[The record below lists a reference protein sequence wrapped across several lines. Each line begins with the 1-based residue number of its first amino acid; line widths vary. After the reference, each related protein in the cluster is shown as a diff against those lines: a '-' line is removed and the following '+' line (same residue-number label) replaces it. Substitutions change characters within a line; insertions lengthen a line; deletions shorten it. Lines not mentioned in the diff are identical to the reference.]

1 MSGLFSAFNTV
12 KRALG
17 AEQYALNTTAHNIAN
32 ANTDGYSRQRVDM
45 VASTPEGETSMNSSS
60 GPGQIGTGVEIAEV
74 ERFRDKFLD
83 SQIRNETSTSENY
96 KAREQFL
103 SQVESVFQEPSD
115 VSLNK
120 ALGNMFNAWQKLSE
134 NPIDSTLK
142 TGAVQSSL
150 TATGDINHIYQ
161 QLDGLESNCDE
172 LIEDQ
177 IYSFGGIVGQIE
189 ELNKQIRNVEIS
201 GNNPNDLLDKQDLL
215 LDDLSKF
222 VNIDVSRNEFGEA
235 SISSQDTVIVGKGQ
249 KTLSYVKSIGTA
261 DADGDYTITYYNGG
275 DINDLK
281 AYTVKSGDPNYNSL
295 RDARIVWTDST
306 AGTMQAADLQD
317 GSIEGYESVRTEI
330 DSYKDQLDALS
341 RAIAVS
347 VNTVLNNGGSVA
359 SNGYLPFFTNAS
371 GADDGTIDAGNITVN
386 PLLVSNPAQ
395 LLQSGDG
402 DTAIAAAR
410 LVSTNLFINEF
421 LDSSASKISGDL
433 KDYSGTEGD
442 TLTINAHGNSYT
454 IDISDGETLDDIV
467 QEINDYDTG
476 KSDSQKLFVKA
487 AVENNRLVI
496 ESVREGNTL
505 SLDGSLSNL
514 KFYPK
519 DSIDAR
525 NDNSIVNNYAAE
537 SKEIAD
543 EPGGSTILGYYGS
556 VISKLGSSEQQAKNI
571 VSSQGDLLGQLS
583 LRKQS
588 VSGVSTNE
596 ELTNMIQ
603 YQRTYEAAAKM
614 VNVIDELLDT
624 VVNGL
629 VR

>member
-189 ELNKQIRNVEIS
+189 GLNKQIRNVEIS

-295 RDARIVWTDST
+295 RDAKIVWTDST

-359 SNGYLPFFTNAS
+359 SSGYLPFFTNAS